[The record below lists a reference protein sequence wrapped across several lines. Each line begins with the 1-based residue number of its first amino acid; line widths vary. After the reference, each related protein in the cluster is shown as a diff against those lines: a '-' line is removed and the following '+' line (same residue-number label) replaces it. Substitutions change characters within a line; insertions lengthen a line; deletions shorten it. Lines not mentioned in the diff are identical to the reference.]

1 MTEEDVQRAI
11 EDIEVQLASVRR
23 ADEERKALLLA
34 IFKRA
39 LRLCEGKRYDE
50 LLALL
55 KQMADGYEEQVRG

>member
-1 MTEEDVQRAI
+1 MTDEDVQRAI

-39 LRLCEGKRYDE
+39 LRLCEHQRYDE